1 MKTYSTSEVA
11 KIVGFHPNTICRY
24 EEWALI
30 PTPLRKQNGYRI
42 YTDYHLELIKTARIA
57 FQIEVLQSGLRERMR
72 EMIKAL
78 ANYDFD
84 HAQTLLDQYIV
95 AVDQEIA
102 QAEEAIYIVE
112 HLLKGESADRKFSL
126 KRREAADYLGV
137 TTDALRNWE
146 LNGLLTLK
154 RSRNGYR
161 IYEMDDLNRLKIIRI
176 LRSANYSLEAILR
189 LLNSLDQSQEPDI
202 KSVLNQPDPDEDI
215 ISVCDRLI
223 ASLEKAKENALGL
236 TAKIKQLQK
245 LSTTLESPPASH

>member
-11 KIVGFHPNTICRY
+11 KIVGFHPNTIRRY

-95 AVDQEIA
+95 AVDREIA
-102 QAEEAIYIVE
+102 QAKEAIRIVG
-112 HLLKGESADRKFSL
+112 HLLKGEPADRMFSL
-126 KRREAADYLGV
+126 KRREADYLGV
-137 TTDALRNWE
+137 TTDALRDWE

-154 RSRNGYR
+154 RSQNGYR

-202 KSVLNQPDPDEDI
+202 KSVLNQPDPDGDI

-245 LSTTLESPPASH
+245 LSTTLESPPTSH